1 MSQEKVDFHKE
12 QKRNRRK
19 IMRKEKAMRR
29 LEITVLIVV
38 LAALIGWFSYLVYR
52 NIQSKNG
59 AANVNATEM
68 HLSAWEEFTQNL
80 NTLINGEEAE
90 AETADGEADAEAE
103 EAEVT
108 AASTET
114 AVSEGTAA
122 STETAVSEVS
132 AASTEAAES
141 EAEKAE
147 STEST
152 ASEASSE
159 STKATS
165 EK

>member
-103 EAEVT
+103 VT

-114 AVSEGTAA
+114 AVSEVTAA